1 MPEASP
7 DNQVVLFGRTE
18 FRGSVAD
25 FGIKLDDRRRHM
37 YIIGKSGMGKSEL
50 LKNLA
55 IQDIQDGRGLC
66 FMDPHG
72 DIITDLVDYIP
83 AERVKDVIFINPAD
97 MQFPVAFNV
106 MEKVDYDQRHLVAD
120 GMMAVFK
127 KIWVDQ
133 WSARMEYILNYTLLA
148 LLEAEGSTLLGVNRM
163 MAEKEYRKT
172 VIDQVKDPEVR
183 AFWTTEFAKYND
195 RYAQEATAAIQN
207 KIGQFVSNPLIRNL
221 IGQVRTSFNMRQAM
235 DEKKIILVDIS
246 KGRIGEDASRL
257 LGAMIITKVQL
268 AAMSRVDIP
277 RHERADFTLIV
288 DEFQNFATASFASI
302 LSEARKFN
310 LSLVIA
316 HQYVKQLD
324 EAVAD
329 AVFGNVGTLVVFR
342 IGAEDAELLEKEFEP
357 EFTAQDLVNLG
368 FRQIYLKLMIDGVTS
383 HAFSAMTMDTIA
395 KPAESFTNEVIEY
408 SRSMYSRPRAE
419 VEEAISKWR
428 EPAMEDRPQ
437 RSDEQRQGPPRDHAP
452 RAPQGFSNAQRAQL
466 GPRPDQNRQGKGS
479 SRRDRPAREDR
490 RPQLDRP
497 ATSLNSLQGGATD
510 FKGRPIEEK
519 SDDTDAKAT
528 LSSAPADDLKALI
541 ARALRKEK

>member
-18 FRGSVAD
+18 FRGAVGD
-25 FGIKLDDRRRHM
+25 FGIKIGDRRRHM
-37 YIIGKSGMGKSEL
+37 YVIGKSGMGKSEL

-72 DIITDLVDYIP
+72 DIITDLLDYIP
-83 AERVKDVIFINPAD
+83 QERIRDVIFINPAD
-97 MQFPVAFNV
+97 MQYPVAFNV

-163 MAEKEYRKT
+163 MAEKEYRKQ

-183 AFWTTEFAKYND
+183 AFWMTEFAKYND

-207 KIGQFVSNPLIRNL
+207 KVGQFVSNPLIRNL
-221 IGQVRTSFNMRQAM
+221 IGQVRTSFNMRKAI

-268 AAMSRVDIP
+268 AAMSRVDVP
-277 RHERADFTLIV
+277 RHERADFALIV

-329 AVFGNVGTLVVFR
+329 AVFGNVGTLVTFR

-368 FRQIYLKLMIDGVTS
+368 FRQVYLKLMIDGVTS
-383 HAFSAMTMDTIA
+383 HAFSAMTMETIA
-395 KPAESFTNEVIEY
+395 KPAQSYAPHVIEY
-408 SRSMYSRPRAE
+408 SRSMYSRPRLE
-419 VEEAISKWR
+419 VEEAIAKWR
-428 EPAMEDRPQ
+428 EPIIEERPPRREEPRSQMPRADGQ
-437 RSDEQRQGPPRDHAP
+437 RLVGPRPPMPQPGNRSPHDQRRRPPRD
-452 RAPQGFSNAQRAQL
+452 G
-466 GPRPDQNRQGKGS
+466 
-479 SRRDRPAREDR
+479 R
-490 RPQLDRP
+490 RPQQQAPQP
-497 ATSLNSLQGGATD
+497 ATSLNALKGGAVD
-510 FKGRPIEEK
+510 FKGKPMEQKDEG
-519 SDDTDAKAT
+519 DTGTAT
-528 LSSAPADDLKALI
+528 LTSAPANDLKALI
-541 ARALRKEK
+541 ARALGKKEEDTV